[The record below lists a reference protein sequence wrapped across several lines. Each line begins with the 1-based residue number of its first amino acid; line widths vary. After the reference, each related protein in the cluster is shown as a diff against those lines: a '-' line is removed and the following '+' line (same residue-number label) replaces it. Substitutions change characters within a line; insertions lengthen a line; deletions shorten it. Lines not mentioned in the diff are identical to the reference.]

1 MTRRVVMY
9 STSWCPDCRRAERV
23 LSEQNIAFEKVDI
36 EHVEG
41 AAEIVMTHA
50 GGKRVVPTLVV
61 EENGS
66 ETVLVNPRPLELL
79 SALGVG

>member
-41 AAEIVMTHA
+41 AAEIVMKHA

-79 SALGVG
+79 SALGVA